1 MSGNKFFSFLSGI
14 LVGGLI
20 GAAASLL
27 MAAKPGREVQADL
40 RREIDSVLEEGRRA
54 AAARRAELE
63 RQLAELRGD
72 LPLKR

>member
-1 MSGNKFFSFLSGI
+1 MSGNKFFSFLGGA

-27 MAAKPGREVQADL
+27 LAKKPGKDMQADIK
-40 RREIDSVLEEGRRA
+40 REIDSVLEEGRRA

-63 RQLAELRGD
+63 RQLSEMRGD
-72 LPLKR
+72 LPLKH

>member
-27 MAAKPGREVQADL
+27 MAAKPGKDTQADIK
-40 RREIDSVLEEGRRA
+40 REIDSVLEEGRRA

-63 RQLAELRGD
+63 RQLSEMRGN
-72 LPLKR
+72 LPLNQ

>member
-1 MSGNKFFSFLSGI
+1 MSGNKFFSFLGGA

-27 MAAKPGREVQADL
+27 LAAKPGKDMQADIK
-40 RREIDSVLEEGRRA
+40 REIDSVLEEGRRA

-63 RQLAELRGD
+63 RQLSEMRGD
-72 LPLKR
+72 LPLSH

>member
-1 MSGNKFFSFLSGI
+1 MSANKFFSFLRGV

-27 MAAKPGREVQADL
+27 MAAKPGREIQADIKH
-40 RREIDSVLEEGRRA
+40 EIDSVLEEGRRA

-63 RQLAELRGD
+63 RQLAEMRGD
-72 LPLKR
+72 LPLNR

>member
-1 MSGNKFFSFLSGI
+1 MSGNKFFSFLGGI
-14 LVGGLI
+14 VVGGLI

-27 MAAKPGREVQADL
+27 MAAKPGREVQADI

-72 LPLKR
+72 LPLSR

>member
-27 MAAKPGREVQADL
+27 MAAKPGREVQADI